1 MTYYN
6 IYLPENLES
15 NNYYYRLTDDSNV
28 QIITNTNCVTQ
39 YTTTQ
44 CNCYDYSLNR
54 GVLSDVYSCNR
65 NQSQKL
71 INKSN
76 IGFNDT
82 MAKYQATLYSW
93 GNIILIVGVIWMICY
108 FLMHSRR

>member
-54 GVLSDVYSCNR
+54 GVLSDSYCM
-65 NQSQKL
+65 
-71 INKSN
+71 NKH
-76 IGFNDT
+76 
-82 MAKYQATLYSW
+82 
-93 GNIILIVGVIWMICY
+93 
-108 FLMHSRR
+108 HSKPPY